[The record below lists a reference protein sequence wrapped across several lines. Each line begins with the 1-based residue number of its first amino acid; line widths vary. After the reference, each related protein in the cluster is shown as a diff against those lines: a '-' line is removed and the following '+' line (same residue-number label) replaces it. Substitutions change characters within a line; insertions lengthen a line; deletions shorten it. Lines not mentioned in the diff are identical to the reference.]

1 MSGVVGL
8 AIGKD
13 LRFDCSAIFSMVI
26 TKERTDL
33 LTTQDAAFPQPCI
46 NIVIVDTKA
55 GEQYLVL
62 VLGER
67 PLR

>member
-1 MSGVVGL
+1 
-8 AIGKD
+8 
-13 LRFDCSAIFSMVI
+13 MVL

-46 NIVIVDTKA
+46 NIVVVDTKA

-67 PLR
+67 PLRR